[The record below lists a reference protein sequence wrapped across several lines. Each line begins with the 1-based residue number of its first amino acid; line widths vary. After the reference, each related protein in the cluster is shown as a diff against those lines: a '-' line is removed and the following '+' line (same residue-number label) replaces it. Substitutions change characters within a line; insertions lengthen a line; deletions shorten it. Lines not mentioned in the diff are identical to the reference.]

1 MGLAG
6 QNQVR
11 QFYPALDAPGHTT
24 VALLGA
30 GTVGDIAIL
39 SADGSDVA
47 ASTDFKIF
55 KLNAAGNVVAS
66 DLIKP
71 GNVTYA
77 KAVSYSAPV
86 LGKVVIDGLAVPTAN
101 ELNTV
106 ELVVKGFGS
115 YSPEDEYVKKGFY
128 KTVTSDTA
136 EEVVDGMITSLNRNF
151 SREVGATASANPY
164 FSFLKG
170 AKTQT
175 IDVDTAPTAD
185 ASASVA
191 VDGVA
196 YAVALLDLDTDQE
209 AAAKIAAVLDA
220 IDGITAAA
228 VATSIVTV
236 TSTRAVNLVY
246 SAGSTGTTVTQDITA
261 ADAGLVIIEKSQ
273 SDYYVRGKKTRTNI
287 DFTADMKAT
296 TLPTVTATASSPGV
310 GSGKSVVDMEWYLKG
325 ERNDFYREA
334 GYPHNLENSYETSVS
349 ETYDLVEIGYF
360 DEGRDEAKKS
370 KKQITIAF
378 PVSARTNANLF
389 VDDLETATGLTI
401 AALA

>member
-24 VALLGA
+24 VALLAA

-39 SADGSDVA
+39 SADGTDVA
-47 ASTDFKIF
+47 ASTDFKLF
-55 KLNAAGNVVAS
+55 KLNAAGNVVSS

-71 GNVTYA
+71 ANVQYA
-77 KAVSYSAPV
+77 KAVSYSAPT
-86 LGKVVIDGLAVPTAN
+86 LGKVAISGLAVPTAN

-106 ELVVKGFGS
+106 EVVIKGFGS
-115 YSPEDEYVKKGFY
+115 YSPEDEYVKKAFY
-128 KTVTSDTA
+128 KTVTADTA
-136 EEVVDGMITSLNRNF
+136 EEVVDGLIVSLNRNF

-170 AKTQT
+170 ATAQNIIVT
-175 IDVDTAPTAD
+175 TAPTAD
-185 ASASVA
+185 ASAQVT
-191 VDGVA
+191 VDGVV
-196 YAVALLDLDTDQE
+196 YPVALLDLDTDQE
-209 AAAKIAAVLDA
+209 AAAKIAAVLDSIA
-220 IDGITAAA
+220 GITAAA
-228 VATSIVTV
+228 VASTTV
-236 TSTRAVNLVY
+236 TITSTSAVNIVY
-246 SAGSTGTTVTQDITA
+246 APLTTGTTVTQAITA
-261 ADAGLVIIEKSQ
+261 ADAGLVIVEKDQ
-273 SDYYVRGKKTRTNI
+273 SLNYVVGKKEKTNI
-287 DFTADMKAT
+287 DFTADMKST

-310 GSGKSVVDMEWYLKG
+310 GSGKAVASMEWYLKG
-325 ERNDFYREA
+325 ERNDFYREM

-349 ETYDLVEIGYF
+349 GTYDIVEIAYF

-389 VDDLETATGLTI
+389 IDDLETATGLTI